1 MAGVRVSRLE
11 TDAIDLPI
19 TPDGGRARAVLHPAM
34 GARERGLIYLE
45 LPPGTAAAPL
55 RHPMEAVYY
64 VASGQGAVEDLDR
77 GVRTPLGGGRMIYLA
92 AGQGYRL
99 WGPAVFV
106 GGPCPPDPALL
117 GDLPLPAGEHAPLRG
132 RPTHPT
138 TRGGAAASPSRGEA
152 AASPTGA
159 RPARSP
165 AAPGVRVLDPQH
177 DGVPMPMIARRSW
190 LVVSPHMGA
199 ERAVMNLVEL
209 AAGERNVPHV
219 HDASEDSLF
228 VLEGTGWAY
237 DLDDG
242 TRLPLAPGCAL
253 VVPPGV
259 RHIVEAGAQGLRSVG
274 GPVPPDRAMLRAMGI
289 AV

>member
-1 MAGVRVSRLE
+1 MAGVRISRLE
-11 TDAIDLPI
+11 TDGIDLPI

-34 GARERGLIYLE
+34 GARERGLIHLE
-45 LPPGTAAAPL
+45 LPAGAAAAPL

-64 VASGQGAVEDLDR
+64 VVAGEGAVEDLDR
-77 GVRTPLGGGRMIYLA
+77 GGRTPLGAGCMVYLA

-117 GDLPLPAGEHAPLRG
+117 GDLPLPAFPSGAP
-132 RPTHPT
+132 
-138 TRGGAAASPSRGEA
+138 S
-152 AASPTGA
+152 
-159 RPARSP
+159 ARSP
-165 AAPGVRVLDPQH
+165 AAPGVRVLDPQR

-219 HDASEDSLF
+219 HEASEDSLF
-228 VLEGTGWAY
+228 VLEGSGWAY

-259 RHIVEAGAQGLRSVG
+259 RHIVEAGAGGLRSVG

-289 AV
+289 VL